1 MSSGYLMDGNSV
13 GRLARLLL
21 DYEHGL
27 LTNRGS
33 GDPDFEGASGPLV
46 HPVRVVSGPVG
57 GLYSGKLLQYDPIDN
72 AYTDFTDIKIRDVND
87 SPLLAK
93 RYLGRLAGL
102 NSAEDV
108 VYLVQLIGEVASGS
122 GVSGSGESGSGS
134 GIESG
139 SVAGSESGSGVVASG
154 PCTGSCNWMWVGT
167 GWALTSSDC
176 SDGCGPCVSPGSA
189 GTYFGQ
195 LATTGCVGESGSVP
209 DSGFSGS
216 TAESGSASGISG
228 SVVSGSELSG
238 SIASGSG
245 SGISGSVVSGS
256 ELSGSIA
263 SGSGSGISGS
273 VSGSELSGS
282 IASGSGSGISGSVS
296 GSELSGSIAS
306 GSGSGI
312 SGSVSGSVAGSVSG
326 GGSVAGSGSGG
337 AQSGGLTIEVV
348 TDVQCVNGSI
358 VVTKQTITIPGG
370 S

>member
-27 LTNRGS
+27 LSNRGS
-33 GDPDFEGASGPLV
+33 GDPDFEGSTSPLV

-57 GLYSGKLLQYDPIDN
+57 GLYAGKLLQYDPIEN
-72 AYTDFTDIKIRDVND
+72 VYTDFTDIKIRDVND

-102 NSAEDV
+102 NSYEDV

-134 GIESG
+134 GSGVSG
-139 SVAGSESGSGVVASG
+139 SVAGSVSGSVVASG
-154 PCTGSCNWMWVGT
+154 PCTGTCYWMWVGT

-189 GTYFGQ
+189 GIYFGQ
-195 LATTGCVGESGSVP
+195 LETTSCAGESGSVP

-228 SVVSGSELSG
+228 SIVSGSGISG
-238 SIASGSG
+238 SVVSGSG

-273 VSGSELSGS
+273 IV
-282 IASGSGSGISGSVS
+282 SGSGSGISGSV
-296 GSELSGSIAS
+296 
-306 GSGSGI
+306 SGSGI
-312 SGSVSGSVAGSVSG
+312 SGSVSGSVAGSGSG
-326 GGSVAGSGSGG
+326 GGSGSG

-358 VVTKQTITIPGG
+358 VVTKRTITIPGG

>member
-33 GDPDFEGASGPLV
+33 VDPDFEGASGPLV

-57 GLYSGKLLQYDPIDN
+57 GLYAGKLLQYDPIDN
-72 AYTDFTDIKIRDVND
+72 VYTDFADIRIRDVND

-139 SVAGSESGSGVVASG
+139 SVAGSVSGSVVASG
-154 PCTGSCNWMWVGT
+154 PCVGSCNWMWVGT

-176 SDGCGPCVSPGSA
+176 SDGCGPCVSPGFA

-195 LATTGCVGESGSVP
+195 LETTSCVGESGSVP

-228 SVVSGSELSG
+228 SIVSGSVISG
-238 SIASGSG
+238 SI
-245 SGISGSVVSGS
+245 V
-256 ELSGSIA
+256 

-282 IASGSGSGISGSVS
+282 IASGSGSGISGSIV
-296 GSELSGSIAS
+296 S

-326 GGSVAGSGSGG
+326 SVAGSVSGSVAGSGSGG

-358 VVTKQTITIPGG
+358 VVTKRTITIPGG

>member
-33 GDPDFEGASGPLV
+33 VDPDFEGASGPLV

-57 GLYSGKLLQYDPIDN
+57 GLYAGKLLQYDPIDN
-72 AYTDFTDIKIRDVND
+72 VYTDFADIRIRDVND

-134 GIESG
+134 GVSG
-139 SVAGSESGSGVVASG
+139 SVAGSVSGSVGSIGSG
-154 PCTGSCNWMWVGT
+154 PCTGTCYWMWVGT

-195 LATTGCVGESGSVP
+195 LETTSCAGESGSLP

-216 TAESGSASGISG
+216 TAESGSVSGISG
-228 SVVSGSELSG
+228 SIVSGSGSGISG

-245 SGISGSVVSGS
+245 SGISGS
-256 ELSGSIA
+256 IA

-273 VSGSELSGS
+273 
-282 IASGSGSGISGSVS
+282 IASGSG
-296 GSELSGSIAS
+296 A
-306 GSGSGI
+306 GSG
-312 SGSVSGSVAGSVSG
+312 SG

-348 TDVQCVNGSI
+348 TDVQCINGSI
-358 VVTKQTITIPGG
+358 VVTKRTITIPGG

>member
-245 SGISGSVVSGS
+245 SGISGSV
-256 ELSGSIA
+256 
-263 SGSGSGISGS
+263 
-273 VSGSELSGS
+273 
-282 IASGSGSGISGSVS
+282 S

>member
-1 MSSGYLMDGNSV
+1 
-13 GRLARLLL
+13 
-21 DYEHGL
+21 
-27 LTNRGS
+27 
-33 GDPDFEGASGPLV
+33 
-46 HPVRVVSGPVG
+46 VG
-57 GLYSGKLLQYDPIDN
+57 GLYAGKLLQYDPIDN
-72 AYTDFTDIKIRDVND
+72 VYTDFADIRIRDVND

-139 SVAGSESGSGVVASG
+139 SVAGSESGSIVASG
-154 PCTGSCNWMWVGT
+154 PCTGTCYWMWVGT

-195 LATTGCVGESGSVP
+195 LETTSCVGESGSVP

-216 TAESGSASGISG
+216 TAESGSVSGISG
-228 SVVSGSELSG
+228 SV
-238 SIASGSG
+238 ISG
-245 SGISGSVVSGS
+245 SGISGSVSGS
-256 ELSGSIA
+256 GISGSVA

-296 GSELSGSIAS
+296 GS
-306 GSGSGI
+306 GI

-326 GGSVAGSGSGG
+326 SVAGSGSGT
-337 AQSGGLTIEVV
+337 QSGGLTIEVV

-358 VVTKQTITIPGG
+358 VVTKQTIFIPGG

>member
-228 SVVSGSELSG
+228 SVVSGS
-238 SIASGSG
+238 G

-256 ELSGSIA
+256 
-263 SGSGSGISGS
+263 GSGISGS
-273 VSGSELSGS
+273 VVSGSELSGS

>member
-27 LTNRGS
+27 LSNRGS
-33 GDPDFEGASGPLV
+33 GDPDFEGSTSPLV

-57 GLYSGKLLQYDPIDN
+57 GLYAGKLLQYDPIDN
-72 AYTDFTDIKIRDVND
+72 VYTDFTDIKIRDVND

-154 PCTGSCNWMWVGT
+154 PCIGSCNWMWVGT

-195 LATTGCVGESGSVP
+195 LQTTSCVGESGSVP

-228 SVVSGSELSG
+228 SVVSGSGISG
-238 SIASGSG
+238 SIVSGSGISGSVVSGSG

-256 ELSGSIA
+256 
-263 SGSGSGISGS
+263 GSGISGS
-273 VSGSELSGS
+273 
-282 IASGSGSGISGSVS
+282 IAS

-326 GGSVAGSGSGG
+326 SVAGSGSG

-358 VVTKQTITIPGG
+358 VVTKQTIFIPGG

>member
-27 LTNRGS
+27 LANRGS
-33 GDPDFEGASGPLV
+33 GDPDFEGSTSPLV

-57 GLYSGKLLQYDPIDN
+57 GLYAGKLLQYDPIEN
-72 AYTDFTDIKIRDVND
+72 VYTDFTDIKIRDVND

-102 NSAEDV
+102 NSYEDV

-195 LATTGCVGESGSVP
+195 LITTSCVGESGSVP

-228 SVVSGSELSG
+228 SIVSGSGISGSVVSGSGISG

-245 SGISGSVVSGS
+245 SGISGSIV
-256 ELSGSIA
+256 

-273 VSGSELSGS
+273 VASGSGISGS
-282 IASGSGSGISGSVS
+282 IVSGSGISGSV
-296 GSELSGSIAS
+296 
-306 GSGSGI
+306 SGSGI

-326 GGSVAGSGSGG
+326 SVAGSGSGGGSGSG

-358 VVTKQTITIPGG
+358 VVTKRTITIPGG

>member
-27 LTNRGS
+27 LSNRGS
-33 GDPDFEGASGPLV
+33 GDPDFEGSTSPLV

-57 GLYSGKLLQYDPIDN
+57 GLYAGKLLQYDPIAN
-72 AYTDFTDIKIRDVND
+72 VYTDFTDIKIRDVND

-102 NSAEDV
+102 NSYEDV

-154 PCTGSCNWMWVGT
+154 PCVGSCNWMWVGT

-195 LATTGCVGESGSVP
+195 LATTSCVGESGSVP

-228 SVVSGSELSG
+228 SIV
-238 SIASGSG
+238 SG

-256 ELSGSIA
+256 
-263 SGSGSGISGS
+263 GSGISGS
-273 VSGSELSGS
+273 V
-282 IASGSGSGISGSVS
+282 A
-296 GSELSGSIAS
+296 
-306 GSGSGI
+306 
-312 SGSVSGSVAGSVSG
+312 SGSVAGSGSG

-358 VVTKQTITIPGG
+358 VVTKRTITIPGG

>member
-33 GDPDFEGASGPLV
+33 VDPDFEGASGPLV

-57 GLYSGKLLQYDPIDN
+57 GLYAGKLLQYDPIDN
-72 AYTDFTDIKIRDVND
+72 VYTDFADIRIREVND

-134 GIESG
+134 GVSG
-139 SVAGSESGSGVVASG
+139 SVAGSVSGSVGSIGSG
-154 PCTGSCNWMWVGT
+154 PCTGTCYWMWVGT

-195 LATTGCVGESGSVP
+195 LETTSCAGESGSLP

-216 TAESGSASGISG
+216 TAESGSVSGISG
-228 SVVSGSELSG
+228 SVISGSGISG
-238 SIASGSG
+238 SIVSGSG
-245 SGISGSVVSGS
+245 SGISGSVSGS
-256 ELSGSIA
+256 GISGSIA

-273 VSGSELSGS
+273 VSGSGISGS
-282 IASGSGSGISGSVS
+282 IASGSG
-296 GSELSGSIAS
+296 A
-306 GSGSGI
+306 GSG
-312 SGSVSGSVAGSVSG
+312 SG

-358 VVTKQTITIPGG
+358 VVTKRTITIPGG

>member
-27 LTNRGS
+27 LSNRGS
-33 GDPDFEGASGPLV
+33 GDPDFEGSTSPLV

-57 GLYSGKLLQYDPIDN
+57 GLYAGKLLQYDPIDN
-72 AYTDFTDIKIRDVND
+72 VYTDFTDIKIRDVND

-154 PCTGSCNWMWVGT
+154 PCIGSCNWMWVGT

-195 LATTGCVGESGSVP
+195 LETTSCVGESGSVP

-228 SVVSGSELSG
+228 SIV
-238 SIASGSG
+238 SG

-263 SGSGSGISGS
+263 
-273 VSGSELSGS
+273 
-282 IASGSGSGISGSVS
+282 
-296 GSELSGSIAS
+296 
-306 GSGSGI
+306 SGSGI

-358 VVTKQTITIPGG
+358 VVTKQTIFIPGG

>member
-57 GLYSGKLLQYDPIDN
+57 GLYAGKLLQYDPIEN
-72 AYTDFTDIKIRDVND
+72 VYTDFTDIKIRDVND

-154 PCTGSCNWMWVGT
+154 PCIGSCNWMWVGT

-195 LATTGCVGESGSVP
+195 LQTTSCVGESGSVP

-216 TAESGSASGISG
+216 TAESGSASGISGSIVSGSGISGSVASGSGISGSVVSGSGISG

-256 ELSGSIA
+256 GISGSVV
-263 SGSGSGISGS
+263 SGSGISGS
-273 VSGSELSGS
+273 V
-282 IASGSGSGISGSVS
+282 
-296 GSELSGSIAS
+296 
-306 GSGSGI
+306 SGSGI

-326 GGSVAGSGSGG
+326 SVAGSGSG

-348 TDVQCVNGSI
+348 TDVQCIDGSI
-358 VVTKQTITIPGG
+358 VVTKQTIFIPGG

>member
-27 LTNRGS
+27 LSNRGS
-33 GDPDFEGASGPLV
+33 GDPDFEGSTSPLV

-57 GLYSGKLLQYDPIDN
+57 GLYAGKLLQYDPIEN
-72 AYTDFTDIKIRDVND
+72 VYTDFTDIKIRDVND

-154 PCTGSCNWMWVGT
+154 PCIGSCNWMWVGT

-195 LATTGCVGESGSVP
+195 LETTSCVGESGSVP

-228 SVVSGSELSG
+228 SIV
-238 SIASGSG
+238 SG

-263 SGSGSGISGS
+263 SGSGISGS
-273 VSGSELSGS
+273 V
-282 IASGSGSGISGSVS
+282 SGSGISGSVS
-296 GSELSGSIAS
+296 GSGISGSVS
-306 GSGSGI
+306 GSGISGSVSGSGISGSVSGSGI

-326 GGSVAGSGSGG
+326 SVAGSGSG

-358 VVTKQTITIPGG
+358 VVTKQTIFIPGG

>member
-33 GDPDFEGASGPLV
+33 VDPDFEGASGPLV

-57 GLYSGKLLQYDPIDN
+57 GLYAGKLLQYDPIDN
-72 AYTDFTDIKIRDVND
+72 VYTDFADIRIRDVND

-139 SVAGSESGSGVVASG
+139 SVAGSESGSIVASG
-154 PCTGSCNWMWVGT
+154 PCTGTCYWMWVGT

-195 LATTGCVGESGSVP
+195 LATTSCVGESGSVP

-216 TAESGSASGISG
+216 TAESGSVSGISG
-228 SVVSGSELSG
+228 SV
-238 SIASGSG
+238 I
-245 SGISGSVVSGS
+245 SGS

-296 GSELSGSIAS
+296 GS
-306 GSGSGI
+306 GI

-326 GGSVAGSGSGG
+326 SVAGSVSGSVAGSGSG

-358 VVTKQTITIPGG
+358 VVTKQTIFIPGG

>member
-27 LTNRGS
+27 LSNRGS
-33 GDPDFEGASGPLV
+33 GDPDFEGSTSPLV

-57 GLYSGKLLQYDPIDN
+57 GLYAGKLLQYDPIEN
-72 AYTDFTDIKIRDVND
+72 VYTDFTDIKIRDVND

-154 PCTGSCNWMWVGT
+154 PCIGSCNWMWVGT

-195 LATTGCVGESGSVP
+195 LETTSCVGESGSVP

-228 SVVSGSELSG
+228 SIV
-238 SIASGSG
+238 SG

-263 SGSGSGISGS
+263 SGSGISGS
-273 VSGSELSGS
+273 V
-282 IASGSGSGISGSVS
+282 SGSGISGSVS
-296 GSELSGSIAS
+296 GSGISGSVS
-306 GSGSGI
+306 GSGISGSVSGSGI

-326 GGSVAGSGSGG
+326 SVAGSGSG

-358 VVTKQTITIPGG
+358 VVTKQTIFIPGG

>member
-33 GDPDFEGASGPLV
+33 GDPDFEGSTSPLV

-57 GLYSGKLLQYDPIDN
+57 GLYAGKLLQYDPIDN
-72 AYTDFTDIKIRDVND
+72 VYTDFTDIKIRDVND

-154 PCTGSCNWMWVGT
+154 PCIGSCNWMWVGT

-195 LATTGCVGESGSVP
+195 LQTTSCVGESGSVP

-228 SVVSGSELSG
+228 SIV
-238 SIASGSG
+238 SG

-273 VSGSELSGS
+273 VSGS
-282 IASGSGSGISGSVS
+282 GISGSVS

-312 SGSVSGSVAGSVSG
+312 SGSVSGSGISGSVSG
-326 GGSVAGSGSGG
+326 SGISGSVSGSVAGSGSG

-358 VVTKQTITIPGG
+358 VVTKQTIFIPGG

>member
-27 LTNRGS
+27 LANRGS
-33 GDPDFEGASGPLV
+33 GDPDFEGSTSPLV

-57 GLYSGKLLQYDPIDN
+57 GLYAGKLLQYDPIDN
-72 AYTDFTDIKIRDVND
+72 VYTDFTDIKIRDVND

-102 NSAEDV
+102 NSYEDV

-154 PCTGSCNWMWVGT
+154 PCIGSCNWMWVGT

-195 LATTGCVGESGSVP
+195 LQTTSCVGESGSVP

-228 SVVSGSELSG
+228 SIV
-238 SIASGSG
+238 SG

-256 ELSGSIA
+256 GISGSV
-263 SGSGSGISGS
+263 SGSGISGS
-273 VSGSELSGS
+273 VSGSGISGS
-282 IASGSGSGISGSVS
+282 VSGSGISGSVS
-296 GSELSGSIAS
+296 GSGISGSV
-306 GSGSGI
+306 SGSGI

-326 GGSVAGSGSGG
+326 SVAGSVSGSVAGSGSG

-358 VVTKQTITIPGG
+358 VVTKQTIFIPGG